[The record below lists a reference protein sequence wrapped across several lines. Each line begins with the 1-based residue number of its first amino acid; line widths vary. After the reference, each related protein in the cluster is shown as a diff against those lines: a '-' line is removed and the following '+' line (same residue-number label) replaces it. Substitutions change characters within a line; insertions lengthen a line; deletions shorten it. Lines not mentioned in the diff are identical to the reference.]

1 VSNILVIMRRDL
13 RAYFTSPIGYI
24 FIMVFVTLSVGL
36 YITQFFMFP
45 VADMRPYFENLPL
58 LLCVFIPA
66 VTMRVW
72 AEERKENTWEML
84 LTFPMKAQ
92 ELVIGKYLAG
102 LIFFALALLATFTVP
117 AMLMN
122 LGNPDLGQT
131 FAGYLGT
138 LFLGAFLLAMG
149 IFISGF
155 FKDQIVA
162 FVVALLTAFLFF
174 LLGTDFIAGYI
185 DSRLPGVGSLMG
197 DLLGFFVHYNA
208 FIRGVVDLADVV
220 YFLAWITI
228 FLVLN
233 IIYIDGRNR
242 PGAKTIFAS
251 AAAMSVAIG
260 LLFNYLMTGAS
271 LLRFDLTE
279 DRIYTVSPASVEIL
293 SEIGDP
299 ANVMVYITPRE
310 SMPTGMK
317 TLERDIVDKLEE
329 LRVATGGMINYT
341 TVHLE
346 VANVIQDRQQA
357 FDEEEADLDEDK
369 TVESRMLDK
378 GVEPFSVRAIEDDQ
392 VTSKLVYSSIGVA
405 YRDRPEEII
414 PQVMP
419 QNIQELEYKLVNTI
433 HKLSLEEA
441 PRVALVAPKEAVN
454 IPEEMR
460 QIYRQMGMEVPQSE
474 DPYEYLERILLME
487 KYEVERVELTPES
500 PLPADYDTL
509 VVINP
514 RSLSDR
520 QRWEINRALHSGK
533 SVVMAVQQ
541 YEWEY
546 QPTRTGYS
554 IVRRE
559 EQPQI
564 NELLGEYGLAVST
577 DVLMDANKV
586 PLTIQTGTIQDLVQ
600 PMTVNLP
607 MHILVGPDG
616 MDEETAITSRLSSI
630 LYLWG
635 TAIELDED
643 KLAEHG
649 LSARTIMTTSEQSWT
664 VPATSQLTQAD
675 FDPPATGGLRRHPLM
690 AMVEGQFPD
699 AFEGLERPA
708 WPRVDPPQQ
717 PGMPPMPE
725 EEDIPDP
732 PSPPVEAQPGK
743 LVLMGCSQ
751 MFRTNFLQ
759 QGNLDL
765 FLNAVDAVSL
775 DDRIVRVRGRKPID
789 RTIPRP
795 TEGQKTAWRLANYGL
810 ANLVIA
816 AIGIGFFALRRRSRN
831 AYTIDQMQR

>member
-1 VSNILVIMRRDL
+1 VSNTLVIMRRDL

-24 FIMVFVTLSVGL
+24 FIMVFVSLSVGL

-45 VADMRPYFENLPL
+45 MADMRPYFENLPL
-58 LLCVFIPA
+58 LLCVFVPA
-66 VTMRVW
+66 VTMRIW
-72 AEERKENTWEML
+72 AEERKENTWELL

-92 ELVIGKYLAG
+92 ELVIGKFLAG
-102 LIFFALALLATFTVP
+102 LIFYALALLATFTVP
-117 AMLMN
+117 AMLIN

-162 FVVALLTAFLFF
+162 FVVALLSAFLFF

-185 DSRLPGVGSLMG
+185 DSRIPGLGSIMG

-208 FIRGVVDLADVV
+208 FIRGVVDLADIV
-220 YFLAWITI
+220 YFLAWIAI
-228 FLVLN
+228 FLILN

-242 PGAKTIFAS
+242 PGARTIFAS
-251 AAAMSVAIG
+251 ATALCVAIG

-279 DRIYTVSPASVEIL
+279 DKIYTVSDASVEIL
-293 SEIGDP
+293 SKLDSP
-299 ANVMVYITPRE
+299 ANIMVYITPRE

-329 LRVATGGMINYT
+329 LRVATSGMINYT

-346 VANVIQDRQQA
+346 VANVIQDQQQSMDA
-357 FDEEEADLDEDK
+357 DDDLDDEK
-369 TVESRMLDK
+369 SVESRMLDK

-419 QNIQELEYKLVNTI
+419 QNIQELEYRLVNSI
-433 HKLSLEEA
+433 HKLSLDRA
-441 PRVALVAPKEAVN
+441 PRIALVAPKEAVN
-454 IPEEMR
+454 IPPEMR
-460 QIYRQMGMEVPQSE
+460 QIYAQMGMEVPQSE

-487 KYEVERVELTPES
+487 KYEVDRVELTRES
-500 PLPADYDTL
+500 PLPEEFDTL

-514 RSLSDR
+514 RSLNDR

-533 SVVMAVQQ
+533 SVVMAVQH

-546 QPTRTGYS
+546 TPTRTGYS
-554 IVRRE
+554 VARRE
-559 EQPQI
+559 EDPQI
-564 NELLGEYGLAVST
+564 NALLEQYGLTVST
-577 DVLMDANKV
+577 DVLMDVNKV

-616 MDEETAITSRLSSI
+616 MDEETSITSRLSSI

-635 TAIELDED
+635 TALELDESTLEENELD
-643 KLAEHG
+643 
-649 LSARTIMTTSEQSWT
+649 ARVIMTTSEQSWR
-664 VPATSQLTQAD
+664 VPAASQLTGAS
-675 FDPPATGGLRRHPLM
+675 FETPATGGLKRHPLM
-690 AMVEGQFPD
+690 ALVQGQFPD
-699 AFEGLERPA
+699 VFEGSERPA
-708 WPRVDPPQQ
+708 WPSNDMPQQ

-725 EEDIPDP
+725 DEDFPDP
-732 PSPPVEAQPGK
+732 PAPPVEAQPGK

-751 MFRTNFLQ
+751 MFRKSFLQ

-775 DDRIVRVRGRKPID
+775 DDRIVQVRGRKPID

-816 AIGIGFFALRRRSRN
+816 SIGIGYFALRRRNRN
-831 AYTIDQMQR
+831 AYTVREMKR